1 MTYTNSNITIEEYIR
16 LYDVKEPVILDTA
29 DLVIA
34 QEDELK
40 AAYSKIEALEHFKDY
55 IDFDLLIDIIN
66 EIKFEMPEEKT
77 IEFVDN
83 RCNELLNILDVLVE
97 KKRSC

>member
-40 AAYSKIEALEHFKDY
+40 AAYSKKRNKRLY
-55 IDFDLLIDIIN
+55 
-66 EIKFEMPEEKT
+66 
-77 IEFVDN
+77 EFN
-83 RCNELLNILDVLVE
+83 TG
-97 KKRSC
+97 S